1 MNRRPNSLACGLA
14 VILLCGF
21 QIAST
26 RASTDLQGEIRL
38 EAEREGATWLG
49 RELELS
55 LDIWSNGVSFGDQLF
70 VLPEV
75 KGAYLLQ
82 ADSSTVKLSENR
94 GGVQW
99 QGLRYTLL
107 LYPQRAG
114 RLEVPS
120 FEVRFSARAG
130 YGTEPQIFN
139 FQTPVK
145 FIDARLPPG
154 ADTGGLLVT
163 TSSFSMEAS
172 WTPSLP
178 DDGPGQLKVGDAIT
192 LEVRRRAQDVP
203 GMVFAPLPEF
213 SIDGL
218 GVYPDPARV
227 NDRINRGSLTGARS
241 DLVTFI
247 CEREGDF
254 EIPELRFQW
263 WDPEQEV
270 LSEKV
275 IPARQLVV
283 AANSAY
289 AAGTAAGSR
298 SAGNWLSWKSV
309 AAAIVLLL
317 LLVFSGQ
324 SLARFLAGRLRQ
336 RSTEWEAGEPW
347 AFRQVQKACAAGAA
361 VEAYNAITV
370 WLSRFDRQRAG
381 LTLMEL
387 AVASGDGELLSETT
401 VFQESVA
408 AGSTG
413 EWSGGKLVELLE
425 KLRNRSDRTARH
437 ANVLLPLNPPPIKPC

>member
-1 MNRRPNSLACGLA
+1 
-14 VILLCGF
+14 
-21 QIAST
+21 
-26 RASTDLQGEIRL
+26 
-38 EAEREGATWLG
+38 
-49 RELELS
+49 
-55 LDIWSNGVSFGDQLF
+55 
-70 VLPEV
+70 
-75 KGAYLLQ
+75 
-82 ADSSTVKLSENR
+82 
-94 GGVQW
+94 
-99 QGLRYTLL
+99 
-107 LYPQRAG
+107 
-114 RLEVPS
+114 
-120 FEVRFSARAG
+120 
-130 YGTEPQIFN
+130 
-139 FQTPVK
+139 
-145 FIDARLPPG
+145 
-154 ADTGGLLVT
+154 
-163 TSSFSMEAS
+163 MEAS

-178 DDGPGQLKVGDAIT
+178 DDGPGHLKVGDAIT

-270 LSEKV
+270 LSEKI

-289 AAGTAAGSR
+289 SAGTAAGSP
-298 SAGNWLSWKSV
+298 SAGNWLGWKPV
-309 AAAIVLLL
+309 AAAIALLL
-317 LLVFSGQ
+317 LLVFSGR

-336 RSTEWEAGEPW
+336 RRTEWEAGEPW
-347 AFRQVQKACAAGAA
+347 AFGQVRKACAAGAA
-361 VEAYNAITV
+361 VVAYNAITV
-370 WLSRFDRQRAG
+370 WLSRLDRQRAG

-387 AVASGDGELLSETT
+387 ALESGDGELLGETT

-408 AGSTG
+408 AGSTA
-413 EWSGGKLVELLE
+413 EWSGGKLVELLV
-425 KLRNRSDRTARH
+425 KLRKNSDNTAKH
-437 ANVLLPLNPPPIKPC
+437 ANVLQPLNPPPIKPC